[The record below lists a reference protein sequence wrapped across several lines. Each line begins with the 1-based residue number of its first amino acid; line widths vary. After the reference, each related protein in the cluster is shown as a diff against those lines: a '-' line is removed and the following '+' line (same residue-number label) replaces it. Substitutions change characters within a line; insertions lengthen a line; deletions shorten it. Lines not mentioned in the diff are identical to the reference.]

1 MVLLDEESGQASVE
15 YALVLVA
22 SLAMLAALA
31 ALWHKGGEGTLV
43 DGAISAASH
52 LVEGTLQDVL
62 LF

>member
-1 MVLLDEESGQASVE
+1 MLLRDEEGGQASVE

-31 ALWHKGGEGTLV
+31 ALWRKGGEGTLV
-43 DGAISAASH
+43 DGAIAAASH